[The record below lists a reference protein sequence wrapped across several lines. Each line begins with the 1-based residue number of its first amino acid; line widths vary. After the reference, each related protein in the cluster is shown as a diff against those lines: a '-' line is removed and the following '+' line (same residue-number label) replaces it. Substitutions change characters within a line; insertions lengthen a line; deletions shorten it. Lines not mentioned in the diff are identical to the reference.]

1 MKCWEALGNLF
12 LSWYSNSQP
21 GKHCPTTC
29 CREECIAPNRLAKKT
44 ATQSYSTTDAMM
56 PLKGSIQ
63 GKEGAGRRQ
72 LTLLFH
78 SQAPVLKSTS
88 LLIPAWIPSMNLG
101 SWEVGMLQAFTDS
114 SLISSDSLSLLRSRL
129 CLSPARY
136 WGRLKLINAHKARK
150 KREEPEVW
158 PHKGRQMRST
168 EYLMGSEG
176 HKVSPAGTMP
186 CRLPCSE
193 VT

>member
-29 CREECIAPNRLAKKT
+29 RREECIAPNRLAKKT

-114 SLISSDSLSLLRSRL
+114 SLISSDRL